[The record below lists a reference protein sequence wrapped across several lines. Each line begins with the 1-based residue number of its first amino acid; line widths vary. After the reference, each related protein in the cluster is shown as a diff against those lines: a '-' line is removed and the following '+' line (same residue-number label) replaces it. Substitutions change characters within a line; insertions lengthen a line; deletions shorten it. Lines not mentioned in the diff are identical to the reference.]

1 MKVIYTCNATHML
14 FVCSII
20 LVGHDWGAFLT
31 WHMVSSRPERCQ
43 KVVVLSCGHAMS
55 FFPAGGIEQR
65 QKSWYMLLF
74 QDPKAEE
81 LLTANDWA
89 LWKNLMGSKSPDN
102 GLAAEQIR
110 NMSKEGALTAG

>member
-1 MKVIYTCNATHML
+1 M
-14 FVCSII
+14 

-31 WHMVSSRPERCQ
+31 WHMVSSRPERCL

-74 QDPKAEE
+74 QDPQAEA

-89 LWKNLMGSKSPDN
+89 LWKNLMGSKSPDDE
-102 GLAAEQIR
+102 LAAEQIQ
-110 NMSKEGALTAG
+110 NMSKEGALTAGEIPLQYRKTA